1 MIEAYNPGRHNVQ
14 AVKDLLAMAMGR
26 PPPERIQALF
36 NYFYNET
43 THPIFVASDNNNITG
58 MIGIDIT
65 MKPYGW
71 ITHIAVQPDLRK
83 KGIGRRLIDYVFK
96 TFSLESLALETDQD
110 AVDFYRACGFAAEEI
125 ESKWSGVHR
134 FRCIKGQMLESV
146 LQYYIISEQERS
158 MKNAI
163 DDVKTKGRAA
173 KLASR
178 RLAYLSTDIKNK
190 ALDYIA
196 DDILLR
202 KDEILAAN
210 EKDYKTAQSS
220 GMGAAMLDR
229 LMLNESRL
237 EGIAADT
244 IAVAALPDPVGDV
257 FEMRTMP
264 NGLQIGKKRVPIGV
278 IGAIYE
284 SRPNVTVD
292 IASLCLKSGNA
303 VILRGGKE
311 TINSNTAIVK
321 VIQGACKRAGMPA
334 GCVQFIENTD
344 RALVDEMLKMN
355 DVIDLIIPRG
365 GSGLIRSV
373 ASKATMPV
381 LTGGIGVCH
390 AYIDKDA
397 DIKMAVDI
405 VYNAKVQ
412 RPTVCNALDTVLVH
426 ADIAEIYLPEMAAE
440 LHKANV
446 ELHCDA
452 KSLDILKGEKGLKL
466 LPAEE
471 ADWGREFLALIAAV
485 KVVDSLD
492 EALEHIE
499 RYGSGHSEAIVTEDY
514 NSAMRFLNEVDAACV
529 YVNAS
534 TRYTDGGQFGLGAEV
549 GISTQKLHARG
560 PMGLKEL
567 TTYKWIIFGNG
578 QVRP

>member
-1 MIEAYNPGRHNVQ
+1 
-14 AVKDLLAMAMGR
+14 
-26 PPPERIQALF
+26 
-36 NYFYNET
+36 
-43 THPIFVASDNNNITG
+43 
-58 MIGIDIT
+58 
-65 MKPYGW
+65 
-71 ITHIAVQPDLRK
+71 
-83 KGIGRRLIDYVFK
+83 
-96 TFSLESLALETDQD
+96 
-110 AVDFYRACGFAAEEI
+110 
-125 ESKWSGVHR
+125 
-134 FRCIKGQMLESV
+134 
-146 LQYYIISEQERS
+146 
-158 MKNAI
+158 MKNAV
-163 DDVKTKGRAA
+163 DDLKAKGRAA

-178 RLAYLSTDIKNK
+178 RLAYVSTDIKNK
-190 ALDYIA
+190 ALNYIA
-196 DDILLR
+196 EDIMLH
-202 KDEILAAN
+202 KDEILSAN
-210 EKDYKTAQSS
+210 ERDYKTAQSS

-244 IAVAALPDPVGDV
+244 KAVAALPDPVGEV
-257 FEMRTMP
+257 YEMRTMP

-311 TINSNTAIVK
+311 TIHSNTAMVK
-321 VIQGACKRAGMPA
+321 VIQGACKRAGMPS

-373 ASKATMPV
+373 AAKATMPV
-381 LTGGIGVCH
+381 VTGGIGVCH
-390 AYIDKDA
+390 TYIDKSA

-426 ADIAEIYLPEMAAE
+426 AEIAETYLPEMAAE
-440 LHKANV
+440 LNKANV
-446 ELHCDA
+446 ELHCDQ
-452 KSLDILKGEKGLKL
+452 KSMDILKAGKELKL

-471 ADWGREFLALIAAV
+471 ADWGREFLALVAAV
-485 KVVDSLD
+485 KVVGSLD

-499 RYGSGHSEAIVTEDY
+499 KYGSGHSEAIITENYD
-514 NSAMRFLNEVDAACV
+514 NAMRFLNEVDAAAV

-534 TRYTDGGQFGLGAEV
+534 TRFTDGGQFGLGAEV

-567 TTYKWIIFGNG
+567 TTYKWIIFGTG
-578 QVRP
+578 QIRP